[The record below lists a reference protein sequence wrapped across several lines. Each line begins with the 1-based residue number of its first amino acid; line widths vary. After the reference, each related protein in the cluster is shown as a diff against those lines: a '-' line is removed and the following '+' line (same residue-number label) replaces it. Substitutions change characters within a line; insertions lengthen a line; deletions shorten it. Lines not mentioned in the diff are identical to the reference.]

1 MSATRGNSLKVLHVI
16 PAVAPR
22 YGGPSRAVFEMSRA
36 LSVGGTDVL
45 IATTNADG
53 PDRLNVNTGEKVSFQ
68 ETDTIFFPQRL
79 SERFTYSPELARWL
93 RENVEVFDL
102 VHIHAIF
109 SHPCLAAARACQNSG
124 VPYVVRPLG
133 SLDPWSMGQK
143 SWRKQALWHLSVRRM
158 LRQAAAIH
166 YTTNEEQRL
175 AESTLGLDRGVVIPL
190 GVEIEEAGRAER
202 SSGLSQSVG
211 IGDGPYVLALSRL
224 HPKKNLGSL
233 IEVFANVATG
243 PDHLNWQLVIAGDG
257 DDDYV
262 ARLKTSAAH
271 DKRIVFTGWLDGPLK
286 TEVLRNAQLVALISM
301 QENFGLCVAEA
312 FACGVPV
319 IISDRVNL
327 ASDVQGANAGWV
339 TGLLPAEIENTLRAA
354 MSDASER
361 ERRGA
366 AGHEFAA
373 ANLSWT
379 KAAVELDRLY
389 RAILTQNKNELA
401 ASSECESIGI
411 LSPSA
416 SKRST

>member
-1 MSATRGNSLKVLHVI
+1 MVSATRGNSLKVLHVI

-22 YGGPSRAVFEMSRA
+22 YGGPSRAVFEMLRA
-36 LSVGGTDVL
+36 LSVCGTGVL

-93 RENVEVFDL
+93 RENAGRFDL

-109 SHPCLAAARACQNSG
+109 SHPCLAAARACQKSG

-143 SWRKQALWHLSVRRM
+143 SWRKRAIWHFAVRRM
-158 LRQAAAIH
+158 LQQAAAIH
-166 YTTNEEQRL
+166 YTTKEEQRL

-190 GVEIEEAGRAER
+190 GVEIEQAGRKGR
-202 SSGLSQSVG
+202 SSGLLQRVG

-224 HPKKNLGSL
+224 HPKKNLAVFDRDFCQRGDWPGSS
-233 IEVFANVATG
+233 
-243 PDHLNWQLVIAGDG
+243 NWQLVIAGDG

-262 ARLKTSAAH
+262 ARLKALAAH

-286 TEVLRNAQLVALISM
+286 TDVLRNAQLVSLISM

-312 FACGVPV
+312 FACAVPV

-339 TGLLPAEIENTLRAA
+339 TGLKPAEIENTLREA

-361 ERRGA
+361 ERRGG
-366 AGHEFAA
+366 AGREFAA
-373 ANLSWT
+373 HIFPGP
-379 KAAVELDRLY
+379 KRP
-389 RAILTQNKNELA
+389 
-401 ASSECESIGI
+401 ASSTDFIV
-411 LSPSA
+411 
-416 SKRST
+416 RS